1 VRFQDVAGASANTRL
16 DEDDMDSEG
25 QRPIARCIQWCAA
38 PLMPIR
44 NERGTVDF
52 PGAAI
57 AGPGFACQWRARER
71 IDEPATI
78 STRNGH
84 ALANQASGGGFVYP

>member
-1 VRFQDVAGASANTRL
+1 VRIQDIAGGSATTRL
-16 DEDDMDSEG
+16 VGVDRLFAG
-25 QRPIARCIQWCAA
+25 QWPIVRCIHWCAA
-38 PLMPIR
+38 PLMPNR

-57 AGPGFACQWRARER
+57 AGTGFACQWRARER

-78 STRNGH
+78 SARNRH
-84 ALANQASGGGFVYP
+84 ALAIQAAGGHASP